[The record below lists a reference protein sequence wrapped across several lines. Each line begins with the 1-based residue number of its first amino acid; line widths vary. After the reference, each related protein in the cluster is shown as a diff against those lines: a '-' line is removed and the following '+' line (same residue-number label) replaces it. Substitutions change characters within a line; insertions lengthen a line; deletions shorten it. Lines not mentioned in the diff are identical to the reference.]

1 MSDRD
6 AGSRFP
12 QSRRQ
17 FLRNAAVLGGAS
29 LAPGVTILPDP
40 ALAQGASDTLVIA
53 SPATPQGLD
62 IEFDVSLG
70 SIDTLGALYEY
81 MLGYE
86 KMPDP
91 HAPGVMREDTG
102 VHPDKPNGLALKGKL
117 AESWELAPDGRKATF
132 KLREGVKSN
141 WGNPFTAKDVKWTW
155 DRKFNLKGQGLFQ
168 TAVLGLHKPD
178 QIRIE
183 GDHAVSFNLEKP
195 NPLLLKQQCNL
206 ANPIYDSVKL
216 KQAGGPDDPWG
227 VQFLKNDSAGFGPY
241 KLAQIVRGQQAVFQ
255 ARDDYWDEKPFMRT
269 VVMREVPSSASRLSL
284 LQGGAVDIAQFLQ
297 PREYMSLSGS
307 HALAVDMVN
316 ASYMIWLELNTKIKP
331 FGDVNV
337 RRAINYAIPHD
348 DIVKTVY
355 YGQADKL
362 TAPMP
367 YIYPMADS
375 QFFDYDLNLDK
386 AKQLLKD
393 AGLADGFSSTI
404 SYNSGDPVQEP
415 IALILQTSLRRIGVN
430 VQLEKLPAGVFY
442 ENVTKRQKPLIFYL
456 DSPWTPDPGYSTFL
470 YFDDKSYVDY
480 SNYSN
485 PKVNELI
492 ASGLQTLDDT
502 VRKTTYTEVQ
512 KILMNEAPWGFLAYP
527 KYVLA
532 RKAALKGF
540 TYYTSNNLRFQD
552 FHRG

>member
-1 MSDRD
+1 MSQRQT
-6 AGSRFP
+6 GRP
-12 QSRRQ
+12 HPSRRD
-17 FLRNAAVLGGAS
+17 LL
-29 LAPGVTILPDP
+29 
-40 ALAQGASDTLVIA
+40 QGASALGAAAGIGVASRPGPARAQDAARTLVIA

-70 SIDTLGALYEY
+70 SIDALGALYDY
-81 MLGYE
+81 MLAYE

-91 HAPGVMREDTG
+91 KAPGVMREDIG
-102 VHPDKPNGLALKGKL
+102 VHGDRPNGLALRGRL
-117 AESWELAPDGRKATF
+117 AEKWDISPNGLKATF
-132 KLREGVKSN
+132 VLRQGVKSN
-141 WGNPFTAKDVKWTW
+141 WGNTFSANDVKWTW
-155 DRKFNLKGQGLFQ
+155 DRKFNLKGQGIFQ
-168 TAVLGLHKPD
+168 TAVLGLKTPD
-178 QIRIE
+178 QIKVE
-183 GDHAVSFNLEKP
+183 ADHVVSFSLEKP

-206 ANPIYDSVKL
+206 ANPIYDSTKL
-216 KQAGGPDDPWG
+216 KQAGGADDPWG

-241 KLAQIVRGQQAVFQ
+241 KLSQIVRGQQAVFQ
-255 ARDDYWDEKPFMRT
+255 AREDYWDEKPFMRT

-297 PREYMSLSGS
+297 PREYMSLGTSRT
-307 HALAVDMVN
+307 LAVDTVN
-316 ASYMIWLELNTKIKP
+316 ASSMIWLELNAKIKP
-331 FGDVNV
+331 FDNVDV

-355 YGQADKL
+355 YGLADKL
-362 TAPMP
+362 TAPVP
-367 YIYPMADS
+367 YIYPMADP

-386 AKQLLKD
+386 AKQLLTA

-404 SYNSGDPVQEP
+404 SYNAGDPVQEP

-442 ENVTKRQKPLIFYL
+442 ENVTKREKPIIFYL
-456 DSPWTPDPGYSTFL
+456 DSPWTPDPGYATFL

-492 ASGLQTLDDT
+492 EGGLRTLDDNE
-502 VRKTTYTEVQ
+502 RKATYGQVQ
-512 KILMNEAPWGFLAYP
+512 KTLMDEAPWGFIAYP
-527 KYVLA
+527 KYALA
-532 RKAALKGF
+532 RKAKLSGF

-552 FHRG
+552 FGRS

>member
-1 MSDRD
+1 MSQHPTDRP
-6 AGSRFP
+6 GV
-12 QSRRQ
+12 SRRG
-17 FLRNAAVLGGAS
+17 VLQGAS
-29 LAPGVTILPDP
+29 ALGAAAGLGASVLPGK
-40 ALAQGASDTLVIA
+40 ALAQDTAKTLVIA

-70 SIDTLGALYEY
+70 SIDALGALYEY
-81 MLGYE
+81 MLAYD

-91 HAPGVMREDTG
+91 KAPGVLREDIG
-102 VHPDKPNGLALKGKL
+102 VHSDRPNGLALRGRL
-117 AESWELAPDGRKATF
+117 AEKWDVSADGLKATF
-132 KLREGVKSN
+132 VLRQGVKSN
-141 WGNPFTAKDVKWTW
+141 WGNTLSANDVKWTW
-155 DRKFNLKGQGLFQ
+155 DRKFHLKGQGIFQ
-168 TAVLGLHKPD
+168 TAVLGLKTPD
-178 QIRIE
+178 QVKVE
-183 GDHAVSFNLEKP
+183 GDHAISFNLEKP

-216 KQAGGPDDPWG
+216 KQAGGADDPWG

-297 PREYMSLSGS
+297 PREYMALNGS
-307 HALAVDMVN
+307 HTLAVDMVN
-316 ASYMIWLELNTKIKP
+316 ASYMIWLELNAKIKP
-331 FGDVNV
+331 FDNVNV
-337 RRAINYAIPHD
+337 RRAINYAVPHD

-362 TAPMP
+362 TAPVP

-442 ENVTKRQKPLIFYL
+442 ENVTKRQKPIIFYL

-492 ASGLQTLDDT
+492 EGGLQTLDDNA
-502 VRKTTYTEVQ
+502 RKTTYAQVQ
-512 KILMNEAPWGFLAYP
+512 KILMDEAPWGFLAYP

-532 RKAALKGF
+532 RKAGLKGF

-552 FHRG
+552 FSRG

>member
-1 MSDRD
+1 MSQHPMGRP
-6 AGSRFP
+6 GV
-12 QSRRQ
+12 SRRGVLQ
-17 FLRNAAVLGGAS
+17 GVSALSAATSLGAS
-29 LAPGVTILPDP
+29 VLPDP
-40 ALAQGASDTLVIA
+40 ALAQSPETTLVIA

-70 SIDTLGALYEY
+70 SIDALGALYEY
-81 MLGYE
+81 TLAYDN
-86 KMPDP
+86 MPDP
-91 HAPGVMREDTG
+91 KAPGVLREDIG
-102 VHPDKPNGLALKGKL
+102 VHSDRPNGLALRGRL
-117 AESWELAPDGRKATF
+117 AEKWDVSADGLKATF
-132 KLREGVKSN
+132 VLRQGVKSN
-141 WGNPFTAKDVKWTW
+141 WGNTLSAADVKWTW
-155 DRKFNLKGQGLFQ
+155 DRKFHLKGQGIFQ
-168 TAVLGLHKPD
+168 TAVLGLKTPD
-178 QIRIE
+178 QVKVE

-216 KQAGGPDDPWG
+216 GQAGGTDDPWG
-227 VQFLKNDSAGFGPY
+227 VKFLKNDSAGFGPY
-241 KLAQIVRGQQAVFQ
+241 KLVQIVRGQQAVFQ
-255 ARDDYWDEKPFMRT
+255 ARDDYWDEKPAMRT

-297 PREYMSLSGS
+297 PLEYMALKGS
-307 HALAVDMVN
+307 RTLAVDMVN
-316 ASYMIWLELNTKIKP
+316 ASYMIWLELNAKIKP
-331 FGDVNV
+331 FDNVNV
-337 RRAINYAIPHD
+337 RRAMNYAVPHD

-375 QFFDYDLNLDK
+375 QFFDYDLNLAK

-430 VQLEKLPAGVFY
+430 LQLEKLPAGVFY
-442 ENVTKRQKPLIFYL
+442 ENVTKRQKPIIFYL

-492 ASGLQTLDDT
+492 ASGLQTLDDDA
-502 VRKTTYTEVQ
+502 RKATYTQVQ
-512 KILMNEAPWGFLAYP
+512 KILMDEAPWGFLAYP

>member
-1 MSDRD
+1 MSER
-6 AGSRFP
+6 SL
-12 QSRRQ
+12 Q
-17 FLRNAAVLGGAS
+17 GAS
-29 LAPGVTILPDP
+29 LSRR
-40 ALAQGASDTLVIA
+40 ALLGTAASLGASAALPGRARAQDTAHTLLIA

-70 SIDTLGALYEY
+70 SIDALGALYDY
-81 MLGYE
+81 MLAYD
-86 KMPDP
+86 KIPDP
-91 HAPGVMREDTG
+91 KAPGALREDIG
-102 VHPDKPNGLALKGKL
+102 VHADRPNGLALRGRL
-117 AESWELAPDGRKATF
+117 AEAWDVSPDGLKATF
-132 KLREGVKSN
+132 QIRQGVKSN
-141 WGNPFTAKDVKWTW
+141 WGNTLTADDVKWTW
-155 DRKFNLKGQGLFQ
+155 DRKFHLKGQGIFQ
-168 TAVLGLHKPD
+168 TAVLGLKTPD
-178 QIRIE
+178 QIKVE
-183 GDHAVSFNLEKP
+183 GDHAISFNLEKP

-206 ANPIYDSVKL
+206 ANPIYDSTKL
-216 KQAGGPDDPWG
+216 KQVGGSEDPWG

-241 KLAQIVRGQQAVFQ
+241 RLAQIVRGQQAVFQ
-255 ARDDYWDEKPFMRT
+255 ARDDYWGDKPFMRT

-297 PREYMSLSGS
+297 PREYMSLNGS
-307 HALAVDMVN
+307 KQLAVDMVN
-316 ASYMIWLELNTKIKP
+316 ASYMIWLELNAKIKP
-331 FGDVNV
+331 FDDVNV

-362 TAPMP
+362 TAPVP

-375 QFFDYDLNLDK
+375 QYFDYDLNIDK
-386 AKQLLKD
+386 AKQLLKE
-393 AGLADGFSSTI
+393 AGHADGFSSTI
-404 SYNSGDPVQEP
+404 SYNAGDPVQEP

-442 ENVTKRQKPLIFYL
+442 ENVTKREKPIIFYL

-485 PKVNELI
+485 PKVNALI
-492 ASGLQTLDDT
+492 EGGLQTLNDDD
-502 VRKTTYTEVQ
+502 RKKTYSEVQ
-512 KILMNEAPWGFLAYP
+512 KILMDEAPWGFLAYP

-532 RKAALKGF
+532 RKAGLKGF

-552 FHRG
+552 FSRG

>member
-1 MSDRD
+1 MSEHLTGRP
-6 AGSRFP
+6 GV
-12 QSRRQ
+12 SRRGVLQ
-17 FLRNAAVLGGAS
+17 GATALGAAAGLGAS
-29 LAPGVTILPDP
+29 VLPDQ
-40 ALAQGASDTLVIA
+40 ALAQDAAKTLVIA

-70 SIDTLGALYEY
+70 SIDALGALYEY
-81 MLGYE
+81 MLAYD

-91 HAPGVMREDTG
+91 KAPGVLREDIG
-102 VHPDKPNGLALKGKL
+102 VHSDRPNGLALRGRL
-117 AESWELAPDGRKATF
+117 AEKWDVSADGLKATF
-132 KLREGVKSN
+132 VLRQGVKSN
-141 WGNPFTAKDVKWTW
+141 WGNTFSAADVKWTW
-155 DRKFNLKGQGLFQ
+155 DRKFHLKGQGIFQ
-168 TAVLGLHKPD
+168 TAVLGLKTPD
-178 QIRIE
+178 QIKVE
-183 GDHAVSFNLEKP
+183 GDHVVSFNLEKP

-216 KQAGGPDDPWG
+216 KQAGGSDDPWG
-227 VQFLKNDSAGFGPY
+227 VKFLKNDSAGFGPY
-241 KLAQIVRGQQAVFQ
+241 KLTQIVRGQQAVFQ
-255 ARDDYWDEKPFMRT
+255 ARDDYWDEKPSMRT

-297 PREYMSLSGS
+297 PREYMSLNGS
-307 HALAVDMVN
+307 HTLAVDTVN
-316 ASYMIWLELNTKIKP
+316 ASYMIWLELNSKIKP
-331 FGDVNV
+331 FDNVNV
-337 RRAINYAIPHD
+337 RRAMNYAIPHD

-393 AGLADGFSSTI
+393 AGLAEGFSSTI
-404 SYNSGDPVQEP
+404 SYNAGDPVQEP

-430 VQLEKLPAGVFY
+430 LQLEKLPAGVFY
-442 ENVTKRQKPLIFYL
+442 ENVTKREKPIIFYL

-492 ASGLQTLDDT
+492 EGGLQTLDDNA
-502 VRKTTYTEVQ
+502 RKATYTQVQ
-512 KILMNEAPWGFLAYP
+512 KILMDEAPWGFLAYP

-532 RKAALKGF
+532 RKAGLKGF

-552 FHRG
+552 FSRG